1 VNLKKD
7 NFTLM
12 NSEHSI
18 LLVDDEDDI
27 REFLSYTLRKE
38 GFTVHTAHDGN
49 TGIKKAWE
57 VKPHLILLDV
67 MMPGTDGIEACKQI
81 RSDPE
86 MSSVIICFLTA
97 RSEDYSQ
104 IAGFEAGGD
113 DYIIKPVRPRVLVS
127 RVKALLRR
135 YRSDSEG
142 YGDSIQ
148 ILGSCNLSLDRERFI
163 LHLEGKDIFLPRKE
177 FELLSLLLT
186 KPGKVFTRTE
196 IYKKVWGEDIIVGDR
211 TIDVHIR
218 KLREK
223 VGCDIIKTIKGV
235 GYKLKE

>member
-1 VNLKKD
+1 MK
-7 NFTLM
+7 
-12 NSEHSI
+12 SEHTI
-18 LLVDDEDDI
+18 LLVDDENDI

-38 GFTVHTAHDGN
+38 GFVVHTAHDGK
-49 TGIKKAWE
+49 TGIEKARQ
-57 VKPHLILLDV
+57 VKPQLILLDV
-67 MMPGTDGIEACKQI
+67 MMPGIDGIEACEQI

-104 IAGFEAGGD
+104 IAGFNAGGD
-113 DYIIKPVRPRVLVS
+113 DYIIKPVRPNVLVS

-135 YRSDSEG
+135 YRPADEEYPDSL
-142 YGDSIQ
+142 Q
-148 ILGSCNLSLDRERFI
+148 VLGSYNLSLDRERFI
-163 LHLEGKDIFLPRKE
+163 LHLDNEDIFLPRKE

-186 KPGKVFTRTE
+186 KPGKVFTRAE
-196 IYKKVWGEDIIVGDR
+196 IFKKVWGENIIVGDR

-223 VGCDIIKTIKGV
+223 LGNDIIRTIKGV

>member
-1 VNLKKD
+1 
-7 NFTLM
+7 M
-12 NSEHSI
+12 NSEHII
-18 LLVDDEDDI
+18 LLVDDEKDI

-38 GFTVHTAHDGN
+38 GFIVHTAHDGKS
-49 TGIKKAWE
+49 GIEKARE
-57 VKPHLILLDV
+57 VEPHLILLDV
-67 MMPGTDGIEACKQI
+67 MMPGIDGIEACGQI

-86 MSSVIICFLTA
+86 MSPVIICFLTA

-113 DYIIKPVRPRVLVS
+113 DYIIKPVIPKVLVS

-135 YRSDSEG
+135 YRAAQGEAADSV
-142 YGDSIQ
+142 Q
-148 ILGSCNLSLDRERFI
+148 VLGSYNLSLDRERYI
-163 LHLEGKDIFLPRKE
+163 LHLDNEEISLPRKE

-186 KPGKVFTRTE
+186 KPGKVFTRAE
-196 IYKKVWGEDIIVGDR
+196 IFKKVWGEDIIVGDR

-223 VGCDIIKTIKGV
+223 LGCDIIKTIKGV

>member
-1 VNLKKD
+1 MK
-7 NFTLM
+7 
-12 NSEHSI
+12 SEHTI
-18 LLVDDEDDI
+18 LLVDDEKDI

-38 GFTVHTAHDGN
+38 GFVVHTAHDGKS
-49 TGIKKAWE
+49 GIEKASE

-67 MMPGTDGIEACKQI
+67 MMPGIDGIEACKLI
-81 RSDPE
+81 RSDPD
-86 MSSVIICFLTA
+86 MSLVIICFLTA

-104 IAGFEAGGD
+104 IAGFEVGGD
-113 DYIIKPVRPRVLVS
+113 DYIIKPVIPKVLVS

-135 YRSDSEG
+135 YRSTEDEYTSPV
-142 YGDSIQ
+142 Q
-148 ILGSCNLSLDRERFI
+148 VLGSYNLRLDRERYV
-163 LHLEGKDIFLPRKE
+163 LQLDNEDIFLPRKE

-186 KPGKVFTRTE
+186 KPGKVFTRAE
-196 IYKKVWGEDIIVGDR
+196 IFEKVWGEDIIVGDR

-223 VGCDIIKTIKGV
+223 LGCDIIKTIKGV